1 MLVSVERKKKKHKS
15 CALRRRGG
23 LFWRINDGRIS
34 RKVFCWPFYFF
45 LPFVFSTVPC
55 FKTKQKT
62 HKKRKMVNHK
72 NLPSLKIFF
81 CFLREDYV
89 GVSHWWICPK
99 SHYISFCFVS
109 FAVDPLIYTV
119 DSFNYLLGIDQ
130 STIEAKSLAPHVCHD
145 SSNRFDVYLIPSTIW
160 MCPLLFRRV
169 SS

>member
-15 CALRRRGG
+15 CALRRGGG

-34 RKVFCWPFYFF
+34 RKVFCWPFYFLAIRL
-45 LPFVFSTVPC
+45 LPLSLVSKRNKRHTKREKWST
-55 FKTKQKT
+55 TKI
-62 HKKRKMVNHK
+62 
-72 NLPSLKIFF
+72 SLLLNF
-81 CFLREDYV
+81 FLREDYV

-145 SSNRFDVYLIPSTIW
+145 SSNRLDVYLITSTIW
-160 MCPLLFRRV
+160 ICPLLFRRV